1 MNERTSAHERLPSTY
16 VNAGFCNFYS
26 CFADF
31 YFHILCIIKNRPTNF
46 GRLRTILVLSNQVTV
61 FETGLHFVYLY
72 YNMNEQWLILL
83 TTTIGD
89 SCFLVYLP
97 VIKIFV
103 LGYFP
108 RIKTKILMTG
118 YNTKDSRIPH

>member
-1 MNERTSAHERLPSTY
+1 MKGLSAHERLPGTY
-16 VNAGFCNFYS
+16 VNAGFCNFYN

-118 YNTKDSRIPH
+118 YSMKDS